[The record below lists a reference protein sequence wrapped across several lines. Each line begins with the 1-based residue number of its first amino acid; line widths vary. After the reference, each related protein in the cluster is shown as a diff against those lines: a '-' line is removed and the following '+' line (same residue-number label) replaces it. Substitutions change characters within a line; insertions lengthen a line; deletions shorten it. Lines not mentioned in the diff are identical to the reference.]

1 MHSKSEEFC
10 GGMVMNKDEKALV
23 AQKIREQY
31 VEKEES
37 EKELDRL
44 CKLDAEVKRPANIF
58 AYVFGTV
65 GSLVMGMGMCMC
77 YAMEVIGEKKKV
89 PGIAL
94 GVAGMLMM
102 CGNYPM
108 YKKILASRKEKYAEE
123 IIELSEKIMN
133 VE

>member
-1 MHSKSEEFC
+1 MHTKLEEFC
-10 GGMVMNKDEKALV
+10 GGMVMNKDEKTLV

-31 VEKEES
+31 AEKEES

-44 CKLDAEVKRPANIF
+44 RKLDAEAKRPANIF
-58 AYVFGTV
+58 AYAFGTV
-65 GSLVMGMGMCMC
+65 GSLVMGTGMC
-77 YAMEVIGEKKKV
+77 YAMEVLGEKKKL
-89 PGIAL
+89 PGVIL

-102 CGNYPM
+102 CSNYPM
-108 YKKILASRKEKYAEE
+108 YKKILASRKEIYAGE

>member
-1 MHSKSEEFC
+1 
-10 GGMVMNKDEKALV
+10 MNKDEKTLV

-31 VEKEES
+31 TEKEES

-44 CKLDAEVKRPANIF
+44 RKLDAEAKRPANIF
-58 AYVFGTV
+58 AYAFGTV
-65 GSLVMGMGMCMC
+65 GSLVMGTGMC
-77 YAMEVIGEKKKV
+77 YAMEVLGEKKKLSGV
-89 PGIAL
+89 IL

-108 YKKILASRKEKYAEE
+108 YKKILASRKEKYAGE
-123 IIELSEKIMN
+123 IIELSEKIMS